1 MSIVVALVGRRID
14 AKDATEPRFPLAMV
28 PVVRDRLR
36 ALFRESGVTTL
47 VSAAA
52 NGADLIALEEAGNL
66 GIRCVVILAADRN
79 QFREGSV
86 ADRPGEWL
94 ALYDRVLNE
103 VEAKGDL
110 HVIGTTLDQDAF
122 TRVNTR
128 ILDEAARIASD
139 ANEPLQSFVVWNGRS
154 RGGGDLTEEFLVE
167 ARGRGIP
174 VLEIDTSPEPAG

>member
-1 MSIVVALVGRRID
+1 MVVALVGRRID

-94 ALYDRVLNE
+94 ALYDQIIDDV
-103 VEAKGDL
+103 AAQGDL
-110 HVIGTTLDQDAF
+110 QTMGSSLDQDGFAK
-122 TRVNTR
+122 VNTR
-128 ILDEAARIASD
+128 ILDEASRIASD
-139 ANEPLQSFVVWNGRS
+139 RKEPVQAFVVWNEQS
-154 RGGGDLTEEFLVE
+154 RGDGDLTEEFLVE
-167 ARGRGIP
+167 ARRRGIP
-174 VLEIDTSPEPAG
+174 VLEIDTLSQKTR